1 MLGHADVKREHMKKL
16 NRYKENLRIDG
27 DRVISY
33 STHVATIEGSTLR
46 VLGSW
51 SKTTTKHINYVAA
64 ELDLIKLYSEL

>member
-1 MLGHADVKREHMKKL
+1 LAHADVKREHMKKL